1 MAQSRKDSIR
11 YGWTPDCAATDRL
24 RSFGISPLKW
34 SFTPRLAAAWM
45 LAILVPVAG
54 SGQSKGVG
62 EEGHQEQTRVRYE
75 IAWERTLGG
84 PKSDSFNSI
93 TATSSG
99 DVVVI
104 GVRHTVGAP
113 PSQHEQRS
121 GWLLRLQ
128 ANGEEVWNRLAEP
141 RGPGQML
148 GSASTY
154 SLEHVVPWK
163 DDGYLAVGRAETIR
177 STSVNSPLLID
188 YDGWIYA
195 FDDTASGFSHALVS
209 GPAEHTESKPMTY
222 TLHRASASAS
232 HGFVAVGIE
241 GFLKSGTG
249 SFMDV
254 VARVPWVLRV
264 GSDSKELWR
273 KEYNR
278 ASGVTWLTDAALLPD
293 SSVLLGARPE
303 RETGGPSTGLLIRL
317 GLDGNEVWRR
327 TMDNPAGLSLSAM
340 KLIDDE
346 HIVLVG
352 TAELPEIGGESINH
366 KRGGWI
372 GIADLSGNVLT
383 SLSVAG
389 DFYLGLRDIVEL
401 RGGGFAAVGTVRD
414 TDSDDSDGFVVTT
427 DERLRETSR
436 NRFGGETKEELK
448 GIAALPD
455 GKLIAA
461 GVRTVDGSTDG
472 WVVALTPHDNGVDDA
487 FDTAEPA
494 APQTE

>member
-1 MAQSRKDSIR
+1 MTQSRNDSNR
-11 YGWTPDCAATDRL
+11 YGWVPDCAATNRL
-24 RSFGISPLKW
+24 QSYGISTLSW
-34 SFTPRLAAAWM
+34 RLTVRLAAAWM

-54 SGQSKGVG
+54 SAQPNGVDKGGQ
-62 EEGHQEQTRVRYE
+62 HEQSRVRYE
-75 IAWERTLGG
+75 IAWERALGG

-99 DVVVI
+99 DVVVV
-104 GVRHTVGAP
+104 GVRHTVETP
-113 PSQHEQRS
+113 PSQQEQRA

-128 ANGEEVWNRLAEP
+128 ANGEEVWNRVADP

-177 STSVNSPLLID
+177 NTSVNSPLLID

-195 FDDTASGFSHALVS
+195 FDDTASRFSHALVS
-209 GPAEHTESKPMTY
+209 GPVEHTESKPMTY
-222 TLHRASASAS
+222 TLHRASASPS
-232 HGFVAVGIE
+232 QGFVAVGIE

-254 VARVPWVLRV
+254 VTRAPWVLLV

-273 KEYNR
+273 KEYKG
-278 ASGVTWLTDAALLPD
+278 ASGVIWLADAALLPD
-293 SSVLLGARPE
+293 SSVLLAARPE

-352 TAELPEIGGESINH
+352 TAELPETGGESINP

-372 GIADLSGNVLT
+372 GIADLSGNILN

-389 DFYLGLRDIVEL
+389 DFYLGFSDIVEL
-401 RGGGFAAVGTVRD
+401 RGGGFAAVGTVRN

-455 GKLIAA
+455 GTLIAA

-472 WVVALTPHDNGVDDA
+472 WVVALTPHNNGVDDA
-487 FDTAEPA
+487 LDTAKSA
-494 APQTE
+494 VPQTE